1 MIEHYYYS
9 LYIWNTQESHN
20 YERVC
25 YNIVLHVIIFLHVIA
40 FLEKT
45 KTKSYAKM
53 GNHKC
58 RINCF

>member
-25 YNIVLHVIIFLHVIA
+25 YNIVLHVIA
-40 FLEKT
+40 FLEKNEN
-45 KTKSYAKM
+45 KIICKNRKS
-53 GNHKC
+53 
-58 RINCF
+58 